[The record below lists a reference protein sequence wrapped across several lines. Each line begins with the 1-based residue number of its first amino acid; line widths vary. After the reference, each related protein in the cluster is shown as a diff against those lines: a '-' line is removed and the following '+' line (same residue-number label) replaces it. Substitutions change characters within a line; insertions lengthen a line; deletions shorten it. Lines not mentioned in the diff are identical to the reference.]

1 MNIVGPEPDERQMLE
16 RDIQLTRA
24 ELVDAVDAVRSISD
38 DLAMLEAAWR
48 LRWPAPRD
56 HPNDL

>member
-1 MNIVGPEPDERQMLE
+1 MNIVEPEPDERQMLE

-38 DLAMLEAAWR
+38 DLAVLEAAWR
-48 LRWPAPRD
+48 LRWETD
-56 HPNDL
+56 